1 MGTRQER
8 VVLTL
13 DDKFTTSMARA
24 AGATALL
31 NRELHDLD
39 GTSVETGDSVRG
51 VGDDIERTDEK
62 SRRADQSINQ
72 LTGRLAVLRDVA
84 LTLGPALVPL
94 GAGAVGGLAGIA
106 AQAGAA
112 AGGVAVTIAAFSG
125 LGDALDA
132 VNDYQLEPTADNLA
146 AMRLELEKI
155 GPDAARFAMFL
166 QEIEPELRSL
176 QMTAR
181 AGIFPGLESGIETLL
196 TRGPQ
201 LESIV
206 TNIAAALG
214 DMAEATGEGLG
225 GERFNAFFDYIESEA
240 GPTLRELGNS
250 IGFVTEGLANLM
262 VAFTPVSS
270 DFSFGLQ
277 EMTRSFAEWSRTLD
291 DNASFQEFVDYVR
304 ANGPAALDFLGS
316 LIGALASFVQAA
328 APVGEVVLP
337 MLTKV
342 LDLFSAIAGTDV
354 GTTLLAGAA
363 GLAAWS
369 RGAKIA
375 EAATRGLNVGVLGST
390 AAVKSVTAAHKAAN
404 PTLSQ
409 FGTVLLRAGQSAEY
423 ATEKTVAAR
432 QAVAP
437 FRAAMGQ
444 AAAAAGILAL
454 SMTDVDRQVG
464 LSNTSMGAMAG
475 FMVGGPWGAAIGG
488 GIGLARDFAVANDD
502 VSAALDRVAD
512 SLAQARE
519 GLSTFDAS
527 RLTSEVDA
535 ARAAVEELE
544 RATTSGK
551 LSDSMVGI
559 KDLVEQWFGQGDLE
573 EAQAEF
579 ARLQAEAERAIIS
592 TKNAAAEAAADRSYY
607 EWVQAQTRALE
618 ANIAAMRAKREEALR
633 GENAELD
640 YASAVLD
647 AKDAVKENGQNL
659 NENTR
664 AGIENRRAL
673 VNLASAW
680 NGQSDAAKNA
690 SGAHKQA
697 RETFIAVAEQMG
709 MNKQAAREYADELME
724 IPPKRETKIQLESSL
739 AMQKLQ
745 AVRSE
750 LASIDGSSA
759 TVFIN
764 VRKPSISGFGPQ
776 IESAQGNLLHFANG
790 DVADAHQPELYRGGV
805 TRVWGEPET
814 GGEAYIPLRNDGRRP
829 RARAIAAE
837 TVRLLGGTAH
847 FATGGISLDERGEIL
862 SLQRTIRD
870 LVRALGQDGKDALR
884 GLDRKIAANDLAQ
897 ARRDLRIA
905 NRPPSLSRRDAR
917 DAIDLEGGMS
927 QDQIR
932 DEYREFKRV
941 LREAGVEL
949 PKNFDRLRD
958 RSLKTAERFEQV
970 SAALEENQG
979 ALDDWRATAERVST
993 SVASIFSNNIFARG
1007 GLANAMLQLEADRND
1022 TAERNNLLQSVGSI
1036 FGALGL
1042 DTSSAAFQSLATG
1055 ADMQTLRDLDTA
1067 QEIADFVALFESR
1080 NQAQVDAGNY
1090 AANAVTGA
1098 QIEAL
1103 EATQVQLKST
1113 LDTLTKQLERQ
1124 EQRLEQAA
1132 TTGTREGARVGV
1144 RDGMRDEARTK
1155 AAKAKT
1161 R

>member
-39 GTSVETGDSVRG
+39 GTSVQTGDSVRE

-94 GAGAVGGLAGIA
+94 GAGTVGGLAGIA

-146 AMRLELEKI
+146 AMRMELEKI

-206 TNIAAALG
+206 TNIAEALG

-304 ANGPAALDFLGS
+304 QNGPAALDFLGS

-369 RGAKIA
+369 RSAKIA

-551 LSDSMVGI
+551 LGDAMVGI

-579 ARLQAEAERAIIS
+579 ARLQAEAERAIVA
-592 TKNAAAEAAADRSYY
+592 TKNAAADAAADRSYY

-633 GENAELD
+633 GVNTELD
-640 YASAVLD
+640 YASAILD
-647 AKDAVKENGQNL
+647 ARDAVKENGRTL
-659 NENTR
+659 SDHTR
-664 AGIENRRAL
+664 KGIDNQRAL
-673 VNLASAW
+673 ANLAAAW
-680 NGQSDAAKNA
+680 NNQSDAAKNA

-724 IPPKRETKIQLESSL
+724 IPPKRETKIIMETST
-739 AMQKLQ
+739 AMQQ
-745 AVRSE
+745 IAAVRSE
-750 LASIDGSSA
+750 INSLQGKSI
-759 TVFIN
+759 
-764 VRKPSISGFGPQ
+764 Q
-776 IESAQGNLLHFANG
+776 I
-790 DVADAHQPELYRGGV
+790 
-805 TRVWGEPET
+805 RVERILETT
-814 GGEAYIPLRNDGRRP
+814 GGYSSGGYTGHGGKYEPAGIVHRGEVVLPQEVVKTDWSFLKARYGYLPGFADGGMVGGGRR
-829 RARAIAAE
+829 
-837 TVRLLGGTAH
+837 
-847 FATGGISLDERGEIL
+847 SLDERGEIL

-927 QDQIR
+927 QSQIR
-932 DEYREFKRV
+932 GEYREFKRV
-941 LREAGVEL
+941 LREAGIEL

-970 SAALEENQG
+970 SEALEENQG
-979 ALDDWRATAERVST
+979 ALDDWRATAESVAT
-993 SVASIFSNNIFARG
+993 SVRSIFNNNIFAKG